1 MPGVEDRAGAGVLA
15 CETENRAAWAWF
27 WSGIK
32 TMNGEA
38 GGDMRGG
45 VYMVVEVV
53 EGRDGEIDPGGRF
66 WPAKPKTEP
75 HGLGFGLGLKQ

>member
-1 MPGVEDRAGAGVLA
+1 
-15 CETENRAAWAWF
+15 
-27 WSGIK
+27 
-32 TMNGEA
+32 MNGEA

-53 EGRDGEIDPGGRF
+53 EGRDGEIDPGGRL

-75 HGLGFGLGLKQ
+75 CGLGFGLGLKRRTGRLVMTCGVGCTR